1 MRDDHHRLAERSES
15 QCLASYSGDWSAE
28 IVGIPVIDH
37 IVVGADKAISIQEWR
52 SGNRW

>member
-1 MRDDHHRLAERSES
+1 
-15 QCLASYSGDWSAE
+15 
-28 IVGIPVIDH
+28 VIDH

>member
-1 MRDDHHRLAERSES
+1 MAKHLTQEERDRIDCPPPTA
-15 QCLASYSGDWSAE
+15 
-28 IVGIPVIDH
+28 VVIPVIDH